1 MPKSK
6 GPKVPYLNFDC
17 MKLNPFLTKK
27 YPNCNN
33 NETRQKDFLKL
44 ACTMTYVHTGNNR
57 PTFNH
62 PK

>member
-6 GPKVPYLNFDC
+6 GSKVPYLNFEC

-33 NETRQKDFLKL
+33 NETRQKDFLDWH
-44 ACTMTYVHTGNNR
+44 VQ
-57 PTFNH
+57 
-62 PK
+62 